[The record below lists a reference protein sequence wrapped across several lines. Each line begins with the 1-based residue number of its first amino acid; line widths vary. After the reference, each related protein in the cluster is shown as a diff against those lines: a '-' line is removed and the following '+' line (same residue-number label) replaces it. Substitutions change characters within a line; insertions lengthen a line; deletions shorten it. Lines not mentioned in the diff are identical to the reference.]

1 MQSTESQPTFYSRI
15 PSPKKRSNFY
25 KLYNIYFLRGITLHL
40 PGETEENHKQK
51 LCVSTDGLQANI
63 FNWDLPNTKQ
73 SYGHSTVVFG
83 ESTCINHNHIR
94 IKLVNSPHK
103 C

>member
-1 MQSTESQPTFYSRI
+1 M
-15 PSPKKRSNFY
+15 N
-25 KLYNIYFLRGITLHL
+25 
-40 PGETEENHKQK
+40 
-51 LCVSTDGLQANI
+51 GLQANI
-63 FNWDLPNTKQ
+63 LNWDLPNTKQ
-73 SYGHSTVVFG
+73 SDGHSTAVFG